1 MYIEV
6 SSRSPTFRASRFPD
20 YVSTLVPRTA
30 NEVTDAIRWAAA
42 EGETLEVLAGAT
54 RRALGR
60 LVEVAARA
68 RCVVAARCADV

>member
-1 MYIEV
+1 M
-6 SSRSPTFRASRFPD
+6 
-20 YVSTLVPRTA
+20 STLVPRTA

-60 LVEVAARA
+60 PVDARH
-68 RCVVAARCADV
+68 VLDVSSLRGVLAYEPEELILTALPGTPVD